1 VRLALAVLLVLTVGA
16 CGGSA
21 SRIDKAQLPKL
32 VLQPSDLPR
41 AFSRFDEGAQVQ
53 ADAVAGP
60 RRDAARFGR
69 EGGWK
74 ARYHRAGTG
83 TTRGALVVESR
94 ADVFGDAAGAG
105 KDLDAYRA
113 QLAQLHGRS
122 LAAPKLGDAAAAST
136 QLQAGGI
143 RFYTIAWRDRNT
155 TASVTVDGFDGKV
168 TLADALA
175 LARLQERR
183 LRTF

>member
-1 VRLALAVLLVLTVGA
+1 VRLALAASLVLMLAA
-16 CGGSA
+16 CGSSA
-21 SRIDKAQLPKL
+21 STLDKAQLPKL
-32 VLQPSDLPR
+32 VLQPSDLPG

-53 ADAVAGP
+53 ADAVTGP
-60 RRDAARFGR
+60 RHDPVRFGR

-83 TTRGALVVESR
+83 ATRGALVVESR
-94 ADVFGDAAGAG
+94 ADVFGDAGGAG

-113 QLAQLHGRS
+113 QLAQLRGRR
-122 LAAPKLGDAAAAST
+122 LAAPKLGEAAVAST

-168 TLADALA
+168 TLDDALA